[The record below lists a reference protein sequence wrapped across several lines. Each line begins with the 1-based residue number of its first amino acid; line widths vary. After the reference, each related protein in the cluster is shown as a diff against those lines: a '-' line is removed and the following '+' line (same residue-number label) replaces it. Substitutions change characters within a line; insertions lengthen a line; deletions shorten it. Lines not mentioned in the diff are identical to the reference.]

1 MTDAATHILVVDD
14 DPQVR
19 KLLRRCFET
28 EGYRISEA
36 ADGAQLE
43 EVMATDTIDLITL
56 DLGLGNED
64 GLTIARDI
72 RSRSQVPIIM
82 LTGKG
87 DMIDKV
93 VGLEIGAD
101 DYIAKPFHVR
111 EVLARVRSVIRRTDR
126 QSHTPQQS
134 PGPSGNGRRF
144 RFADW
149 TVDFNKFE
157 IHSGNRECINLTSG
171 EFRLLEVLVSRPN
184 RVLSRDQLMDL
195 LKGNDWN
202 PNDRS
207 IDNQIAR
214 LRKKIEPDG
223 HGPSLIKTI
232 RGVGY
237 SFTADVESI

>member
-1 MTDAATHILVVDD
+1 MTDSATHILVVDD

-36 ADGAQLE
+36 ADGAQLDK
-43 EVMATDTIDLITL
+43 VMATDTIDLITL
-56 DLGLGNED
+56 DLGLGSED

-134 PGPSGNGRRF
+134 IETPDGRKF
-144 RFADW
+144 RFGDW
-149 TVDFNKFE
+149 VVDFAKFE
-157 IHSGNRECINLTSG
+157 IRSGNEGLINLTSG
-171 EFRLLEVLVSRPN
+171 EFRLLEVLVNRPN
-184 RVLSRDQLMDL
+184 RILSRDQLMDL

-214 LRKKIEPDG
+214 LRKKIETGDQG
-223 HGPSLIKTI
+223 QTLIKTI

-237 SFTADVESI
+237 SFTADVEAI